1 MLAIAFGILASLCF
15 AAASLLAQRGLYIV
29 PTPWGAWVTLV
40 ANTVFLLAFHFVL
53 YPNAPIFELENLTFF
68 VVGLFVPGMTRVLTF
83 RGIRT
88 MGSAITSTIVNTTPM
103 FSTVLAML
111 ALGERPG
118 SLVLAGVVLIVVGL
132 VIISWEGSER
142 SWKRTEL
149 IFPFLAALLF
159 SMKDVTVRW
168 GLGGSASPILAAA
181 IAALTSTIEIFLI
194 NRYLYKEAFV
204 LPPNHV
210 IQWFVSSGIFTGG
223 SFLFMFL
230 ALSMERVSIIAPLI
244 NSYAVFVLVL
254 TPLIARQIERV
265 TLPKAA
271 GVVLVVA
278 GIFLISAGRDY

>member
-1 MLAIAFGILASLCF
+1 MLAIVFGILASLCF

-40 ANTVFLLAFHFVL
+40 ANTVFLFAFHFVL
-53 YPNAPIFELENLTFF
+53 YPDAPIFVFDNLTFV

-103 FSTVLAML
+103 FSTALAML
-111 ALGERPG
+111 ALAERPG
-118 SLVLAGVVLIVVGL
+118 PLVLAGVVLIVGGL

-142 SWKRTEL
+142 SWKRIEL
-149 IFPFLAALLF
+149 FFPFLAALLF

-168 GLGGSASPILAAA
+168 GLGGSAAPILAAA
-181 IAALTSTIEIFLI
+181 IAAITSTIEIFLI
-194 NRYLYKEAFV
+194 NRYIHKETFI
-204 LPPNHV
+204 LPPKHV
-210 IQWFVSSGIFTGG
+210 LWWFLGSGIFTGG

-244 NSYAVFVLVL
+244 NSYAAFVLVL
-254 TPLIARQIERV
+254 APLMARQIERV
-265 TLPKAA
+265 TPRKVA
-271 GVVLVVA
+271 GAVLVVA
-278 GIFLISAGRDY
+278 GIFLISTGRNE

>member
-1 MLAIAFGILASLCF
+1 MLAIVFGILASLCF

-40 ANTVFLLAFHFVL
+40 ANTVFLFAFHFVL
-53 YPNAPIFELENLTFF
+53 YPDAPIFVFDNLTFV

-103 FSTVLAML
+103 FSTALAML
-111 ALGERPG
+111 ALAERPG
-118 SLVLAGVVLIVVGL
+118 PLVLAGVVLIVGGL

-142 SWKRTEL
+142 SWKRIEL
-149 IFPFLAALLF
+149 FFPFLAALLF

-168 GLGGSASPILAAA
+168 GLGGSAAPILAAA
-181 IAALTSTIEIFLI
+181 IAAITSTIEIFLI
-194 NRYLYKEAFV
+194 NRYIHKETFI
-204 LPPNHV
+204 LPPKHV
-210 IQWFVSSGIFTGG
+210 LWWFLSSGIFTGG

-244 NSYAVFVLVL
+244 NSYAAFVLVL
-254 TPLIARQIERV
+254 APLMARQIERV
-265 TLPKAA
+265 TPRKVA
-271 GVVLVVA
+271 GAVLVVA
-278 GIFLISAGRDY
+278 GIFLISTGRNE

>member
-15 AAASLLAQRGLYIV
+15 AVASLLAQRGLYIA

-40 ANTVFLLAFHFVL
+40 ANTIFLWAFHFVL
-53 YPNAPIFELENLTFF
+53 YPNAPIFVFENLTFI

-103 FSTVLAML
+103 FSTGLAIL
-111 ALGERPG
+111 ALAERPG
-118 SLVLAGVVLIVVGL
+118 PLVLAGVALIVGGL
-132 VIISWEGSER
+132 VILSWEGSER
-142 SWKRTEL
+142 SWKKTEL
-149 IFPFLAALLF
+149 VFPFLAALLF

-181 IAALTSTIEIFLI
+181 IAAVTSTIEIFLI
-194 NRYLYKEAFV
+194 NRYLYKEAFI
-204 LPPNHV
+204 LPPKHV

-244 NSYAVFVLVL
+244 NSYAAFVLVL
-254 TPLIARQIERV
+254 APLMARQIERV
-265 TLPKAA
+265 TPRKVLGA
-271 GVVLVVA
+271 VLVVA
-278 GIFLISAGRDY
+278 GIFLISAGRD